1 MKKKFINV
9 AIESAL
15 EAGSYARKRK
25 GKIKRIS
32 FKGDINLVTDVDS
45 TCEDII
51 VNRIQKNFP
60 SHSILAEESHRK
72 ISPAEYRWIIDPLDG
87 TTNYSRNLPIY
98 SVSIALEHL
107 GRPIVGVVYDPERDE
122 LFKAE
127 IGKGAYL
134 NKKRIRT
141 SKTRLMK
148 HAFLVTGFAY
158 NIRLAKRDNM
168 EYFKTF
174 VKKALAVRRLG
185 SAALDLSY
193 VACGR
198 FDGFWEMNL
207 QPWDCAAGV
216 LIVKEAGGRITKFDE
231 SPFSY
236 YDNELV
242 ATNSRVHKQMI
253 KILKK

>member
-1 MKKKFINV
+1 
-9 AIESAL
+9 
-15 EAGSYARKRK
+15 
-25 GKIKRIS
+25 
-32 FKGDINLVTDVDS
+32 
-45 TCEDII
+45 
-51 VNRIQKNFP
+51 
-60 SHSILAEESHRK
+60 
-72 ISPAEYRWIIDPLDG
+72 
-87 TTNYSRNLPIY
+87 
-98 SVSIALEHL
+98 
-107 GRPIVGVVYDPERDE
+107 
-122 LFKAE
+122 
-127 IGKGAYL
+127 
-134 NKKRIRT
+134 
-141 SKTRLMK
+141 MK